1 MKKIFLVALLVSTQ
15 MLVVAGNNNN
25 KKKAKSNQKIKI
37 GKEHKMDY
45 QGFVEKYGT
54 DDTSVAVIEIFFD
67 KRENAAKGQM
77 SFLPLSGTI
86 ALVYPP
92 LGVGLVAVSTPLF
105 VNGLLVNQKYNRR
118 KLKNILE
125 DYHQNNELPVKLK
138 DKVEDFIDEEQ
149 EYQRYYEDRLVELY
163 KVRVQNTNK
172 TEADIEA
179 QAHN

>member
-1 MKKIFLVALLVSTQ
+1 
-15 MLVVAGNNNN
+15 
-25 KKKAKSNQKIKI
+25 
-37 GKEHKMDY
+37 
-45 QGFVEKYGT
+45 
-54 DDTSVAVIEIFFD
+54 
-67 KRENAAKGQM
+67 
-77 SFLPLSGTI
+77 
-86 ALVYPP
+86 
-92 LGVGLVAVSTPLF
+92 
-105 VNGLLVNQKYNRR
+105 LLVNQKYNRR

>member
-105 VNGLLVNQKYNRR
+105 VNGLLVKNKYSKK
-118 KLKNILE
+118 KLHDILE
-125 DYHQNNELPVKLK
+125 DYHHNEGLPLRFKN
-138 DKVEDFIDEEQ
+138 KVEGYIEEEK
-149 EYQRYYEDRLVELY
+149 EYQRFYEDRLVDSY
-163 KVRVQNTNK
+163 KIKVENTNK